1 MKIKHRHMGS
11 LLPVTLLCV
20 AALGCKPREFN
31 QSISQSATSAPG
43 GFRTIALSGEWG
55 GQLLLPAMEHRS
67 DGAVYLKV
75 SQTPDAHKSLLGR
88 ILKISWPKIFGSANK
103 FRPNVNF
110 DPKELAEAQKA
121 GNVVPLVLNGWTS
134 VSPLESL
141 VAARCSGQ
149 FASSVVQ
156 GGKTVSLCEY
166 QPLDRIYVRI
176 KNATLTSEVLSLSEE
191 PIVVAGT
198 HVTLVNNIQR
208 TNRTEANGRFAVY
221 TANQFMEGKFNDAT
235 KIEFLV
241 EESFGKRPNFTFN
254 GINASP
260 AGALGWFLHGEMDS
274 ALIEDKAVFVA
285 KAIEPRAFLRLSG
298 NFEIIEGVTAG
309 QKFTSY
315 QDNLAVKDDYL
326 SKNALTLEKFSQLEN
341 NFRRVR
347 ILPNGGS
354 NRLSVQSPIKSAS
367 YNESNSPFRSGEKGL
382 VVHLFH
388 WISDSTG
395 KKDVGPLGLVTGH
408 YSYGF
413 YEIVREP
420 LTGELQFEVTY
431 QQIYGQGPDGVI
443 SARTSRSEYM
453 GNFRRGWS
461 NSIATSDVLVRTPW
475 LNVPIAPS
483 AGAPTAGYT
492 PYDLLNDALSLMTQ
506 AYRTGSGDG
515 ISSVT
520 PWASCVQDSSQALF
534 IALRQA
540 EKMVANTHGVN
551 FCSKP
556 ELKGMCNLVSALKS
570 QFDAADIFENAP
582 VRPDWLNNS
591 LELQIRRSSSAI
603 DNGYAALASYKTAL
617 PRNAFNLFL
626 GTMLSQRMELML
638 MDNVQ
643 IGGYWTA
650 AQRAEGFTPVPA
662 TTIFEVVRSA
672 VEKARGTSVQ
682 KLTSEE
688 FVKHLLQTEG
698 VQRLEDL
705 NDRYPR
711 F

>member
-1 MKIKHRHMGS
+1 MKLKQSYIGYI
-11 LLPVTLLCV
+11 LPVTFLCSSLLS
-20 AALGCKPREFN
+20 CKPREFN
-31 QSISQSATSAPG
+31 QSVSQSATSAPV
-43 GFRTIALSGEWG
+43 GFRAIAGSNEWG

-75 SQTPDAHKSLLGR
+75 SHAPEQHKSSVGQ
-88 ILKISWPKIFGSANK
+88 IIKISWPKTSGSANK
-103 FRPNVNF
+103 FRPNINF

-121 GNVVPLVLNGWTS
+121 GNVVPLVLNGWSS

-141 VAARCSGQ
+141 AAGRCGGHFIPFSLQ
-149 FASSVVQ
+149 N
-156 GGKTVSLCEY
+156 GKTLSLCDY

-176 KNATLTSEVLSLSEE
+176 RNATLTSDVLTLFEE
-191 PIVVAGT
+191 PMVVAGT
-198 HVTLVNNIQR
+198 HMTLVKNIQR
-208 TNRTEANGRFAVY
+208 TNRSEANGRFSLY
-221 TANQFMEGKFNDAT
+221 TANQFINGNFSDAV
-235 KIEFLV
+235 KVEFLV
-241 EESFGKRPNFTFN
+241 EENFGRRPNFTFN
-254 GINASP
+254 NINASP
-260 AGALGWFLHGEMDS
+260 AGSQGWFLHGEMDS
-274 ALIEDKAVFVA
+274 DLIKDKTVFVA
-285 KAIEPRAFLRLSG
+285 KAIEPRALLKTSG
-298 NFEIIEGVTAG
+298 NFEIIEGGSAG
-309 QKFTSY
+309 QKFITY
-315 QDNLAVKDDYL
+315 QDNLAEKDEYL
-326 SKNALTLEKFSQLEN
+326 SKHALTRDKFSQLEN
-341 NFRRVR
+341 NFRRLR
-347 ILPNGGS
+347 ILPDGES
-354 NRLSVQSPIKSAS
+354 SRLSAQSPIKNAS
-367 YNESNSPFRSGEKGL
+367 YSETNSPFRAGEKGL

-388 WISDSTG
+388 WITNAAG

-413 YEIVREP
+413 YEVVREP
-420 LTGELQFEVTY
+420 LTGELQFEVNY
-431 QQIYGQGPDGVI
+431 QQVYGQGPDGVI
-443 SARTSRSEYM
+443 SSRISRAEYM

-475 LNVPIAPS
+475 LNMPIDPP

-492 PYDLLNDALSLMTQ
+492 PYDILNDTLSLMTQ

-534 IALRQA
+534 IALRQS
-540 EKMVANTHGVN
+540 EKMVANTHGTN

-556 ELKGMCNLVSALKS
+556 ELKGMCNLLSALKT
-570 QFDAADIFENAP
+570 QFDAADIFENAQ

-591 LELQIRRSSSAI
+591 LELQIRRSSNAI

-650 AQRAEGFTPVPA
+650 AQRAETFTPVPA

-672 VEKARGTSVQ
+672 IEKARGTSIQ

-698 VQRLEDL
+698 VQKLEDL
-705 NDRYPR
+705 NHRYPR